1 MTGEFEPKDSRNVTG
16 TASTPDGRWTGQSAE
31 PPLAAG
37 QSPQQPETGQQPE
50 DQPRNQQGGGGMSDG
65 GMDSDEVSD
74 DELEDEDYEDE
85 DEDES
90 DSQSGT
96 GGQAGS
102 SGAALGQSAESG
114 WPGQDPRT
122 GEVTPESQAGQQ
134 DQGSFG
140 RNGS

>member
-37 QSPQQPETGQQPE
+37 QSPQQPE

-85 DEDES
+85 DEDEDES

-102 SGAALGQSAESG
+102 SGAALGQ
-114 WPGQDPRT
+114 
-122 GEVTPESQAGQQ
+122 
-134 DQGSFG
+134 GSFG

>member
-37 QSPQQPETGQQPE
+37 QSPQQPE
-50 DQPRNQQGGGGMSDG
+50 DQPRNQQGGGR
-65 GMDSDEVSD
+65 MDSDEVSD
-74 DELEDEDYEDE
+74 DELEDEDYEDEDE

-102 SGAALGQSAESG
+102 SGAALGQ
-114 WPGQDPRT
+114 
-122 GEVTPESQAGQQ
+122 
-134 DQGSFG
+134 GSFG

>member
-37 QSPQQPETGQQPE
+37 QSPQQPE
-50 DQPRNQQGGGGMSDG
+50 DQPRNQQGGGR
-65 GMDSDEVSD
+65 MDSDEVSD
-74 DELEDEDYEDE
+74 DELEDEDYEDEDEDE

-102 SGAALGQSAESG
+102 SGAALGQSAGSG

-134 DQGSFG
+134 NQGSFG